1 MKRPWTWF
9 LVGLNFISS
18 FYTHSVYCVQV
29 LYVLCLS
36 ALCVVS
42 KCSMCC
48 VQVLYVLCCPA
59 YHDVTRYEMICTRR
73 SMHLG
78 ASPGKYVLTRHTAFC
93 GPPSQ
98 TRCPVVW
105 EWEKRPGYWR
115 TLMLDEVARLEDSFQ
130 DYVKATEKQ
139 PIDKELAAKF
149 RSQTIDLQGS
159 DWTVSSS
166 LLGHV
171 L

>member
-1 MKRPWTWF
+1 
-9 LVGLNFISS
+9 
-18 FYTHSVYCVQV
+18 
-29 LYVLCLS
+29 
-36 ALCVVS
+36 
-42 KCSMCC
+42 
-48 VQVLYVLCCPA
+48 
-59 YHDVTRYEMICTRR
+59 
-73 SMHLG
+73 
-78 ASPGKYVLTRHTAFC
+78 
-93 GPPSQ
+93 
-98 TRCPVVW
+98 
-105 EWEKRPGYWR
+105 
-115 TLMLDEVARLEDSFQ
+115 MLDEVARLEDSFQ